1 MGNLPTH
8 NLLSETTRL
17 LETLTWPYSAI
28 PQTDNDITEEEFQQT
43 YKHVHEATSSFPF
56 GRHVGHYKAIL
67 KDPPL
72 VTLHTTMMSL
82 PFKHGFIPDQ
92 WTRVT
97 DIMLCKED
105 GNARC
110 HRLRIIPLFESYLNQ
125 AKLILIGR
133 KLTHHLEDS
142 KLLPSMQFGSR
153 PGQQCQSAVLQKVLS
168 QDSARLTRTMSA
180 FIENDVI
187 GCYDRLVNNLILL
200 LLQHLGFA
208 KTLCSCLGK
217 LWDSTTHYIKT
228 AYGTSSVTYCSTPPC
243 HYLTLG
249 RDLLLVPHSGSSCFL
264 LLSNLW
270 IPAYQGLFMN
280 LSANE
285 FKSMQPAQPL
295 LTILH
300 WGLPLN
306 IYRSPP

>member
-1 MGNLPTH
+1 
-8 NLLSETTRL
+8 
-17 LETLTWPYSAI
+17 
-28 PQTDNDITEEEFQQT
+28 
-43 YKHVHEATSSFPF
+43 
-56 GRHVGHYKAIL
+56 
-67 KDPPL
+67 
-72 VTLHTTMMSL
+72 MMSL
-82 PFKHGFIPDQ
+82 PFKHGFIPDR

-125 AKLILIGR
+125 AKRILIGR

-228 AYGTSSVTYCSTPPC
+228 AYGTSSVTYCSTPTMP
-243 HYLTLG
+243 LFDPG
-249 RDLLLVPHSGSSCFL
+249 QGSTTGPPFWL
-264 LLSNLW
+264 
-270 IPAYQGLFMN
+270 IVFFAIV
-280 LSANE
+280 
-285 FKSMQPAQPL
+285 KSMDPSISRA
-295 LTILH
+295 
-300 WGLPLN
+300 
-306 IYRSPP
+306 IYESVCKRI